1 MNIQQR
7 QLWQGAWWLP
17 VRREISRSNS
27 CKKPRKSSSF
37 APARPRPCACSAP
50 SDTMVMLLF
59 SDACGKP
66 AWPAALA
73 FIVLCVGLPP
83 RADTRRFSQGLSG
96 ARQAPVSGCFASPVV
111 GATRWLASSTFAR
124 AEAACLYEVHSASS
138 SARSACDQQQRH
150 VCHVRVWH
158 TRRIK

>member
-37 APARPRPCACSAP
+37 APARSPPCACSAP
-50 SDTMVMLLF
+50 SDATVMFLF
-59 SDACGKP
+59 SDAWGKP
-66 AWPAALA
+66 AWPGALA
-73 FIVLCVGLPP
+73 FIVLCVDLPP